1 MHAPQGDKCDGSA
14 IQKNSLC
21 CEGDKYIKCPAE
33 NCHSLIGENI
43 QMKMCFHTV
52 IFPIIGIDLLPIS
65 LNCIFSS

>member
-21 CEGDKYIKCPAE
+21 CEGDKYIKCPAG

-43 QMKMCFHTV
+43 QISLF
-52 IFPIIGIDLLPIS
+52 FPTIGIDLLLIS
-65 LNCIFSS
+65 LNCNVNVSS